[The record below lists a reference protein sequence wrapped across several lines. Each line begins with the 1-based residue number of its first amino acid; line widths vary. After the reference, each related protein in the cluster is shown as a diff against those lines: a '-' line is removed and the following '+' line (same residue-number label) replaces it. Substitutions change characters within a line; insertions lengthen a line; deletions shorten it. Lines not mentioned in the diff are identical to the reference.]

1 MILAHTADWHLS
13 GSGTLYHRNGLNAR
27 LMDRYT
33 CAAFCVDDAI
43 KRGAQLI
50 LVGGDVFNGWRPTPT
65 EVRLAKRALQPATTA
80 GIPVVIIKGNHD
92 DVRTPTEE
100 HALDLLREMAGL
112 TIVDQPCLLDVW
124 RDAHNAG
131 PFRVVSY
138 SQMLPPGVY
147 RPLRHMQI
155 VCLPFPNANLLLRD
169 EEARKLDPGQRNLLI
184 REHMMNVAR
193 GLAADRIPGVPRLL
207 LGHFSVDVAAAG
219 AQDRL
224 MLLGAEFTL
233 NLAELEALEFDGIL
247 LGHIHKPQTLGGCTV
262 YSGSPEA
269 TGFGEEGEEK
279 RYVLWSE
286 VRPGIFETDS
296 IPTPYRHLVT
306 LEFGLDIT
314 EYPDT
319 SQVPG
324 AIVRARVAAGSAWQ
338 VSEIPRELQALG
350 AYEVRVEIERAE
362 TVRRRETE
370 ISASM
375 GPMEALREWLA
386 QKPDLHPL
394 TDALITEAMRVE
406 EALGGGAG

>member
-1 MILAHTADWHLS
+1 MLDPET
-13 GSGTLYHRNGLNAR
+13 GYNAR
-27 LMDRYT
+27 LIDRVRCT
-33 CAAFCVDDAI
+33 RFVIEDAI
-43 KRGAQLI
+43 ERGAQLI
-50 LVGGDVFNGWRPTPT
+50 LCAGDLFNSPKPTPT
-65 EVRLAKRALQPATTA
+65 ERRLAIECLQPAISA
-80 GIPVVIIKGNHD
+80 GVPVVLLLGNHEASRSPLD
-92 DVRTPTEE
+92 K
-100 HALDLLREMAGL
+100 HALDTMRELEGV
-112 TIVDQPCLLDVW
+112 TVVDRPEMLWLHRVPSGRTLD
-124 RDAHNAG
+124 G
-131 PFRVVSY
+131 RVVQELRLWRGGY
-138 SQMLPPGVY
+138 PGVTTE
-147 RPLRHMQI
+147 LGI
-155 VCLPFPNANLLLRD
+155 ACLPFPNANLLLADADTR
-169 EEARKLDPGQRNLLI
+169 ALAPGDRNLLV
-184 REHMMNVAR
+184 REKMMDVAR
-193 GLAADRIPGVPRLL
+193 GLAADRIEGVPAVL

-224 MLLGAEFTL
+224 MLLGGDWTL
-233 NLAELEALEFDGIL
+233 NLQEIEALGFDGIC